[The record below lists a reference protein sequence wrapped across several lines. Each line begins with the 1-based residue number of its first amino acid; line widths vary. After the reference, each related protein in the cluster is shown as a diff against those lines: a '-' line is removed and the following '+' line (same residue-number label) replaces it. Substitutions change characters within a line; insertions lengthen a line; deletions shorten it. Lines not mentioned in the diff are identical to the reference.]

1 MKKVLFIALLLGLA
15 KPNLNAADFN
25 TTQSRQ
31 VLVVAG
37 AGGEEE
43 YGELFAE
50 WTETLAKAFEGN
62 ASELVH
68 ITNGS
73 EETSARK
80 TIETMLKEWAE
91 AEGNEIWIV
100 LVGHGTFDGKE
111 AKFNLVGKD
120 VSDKEF
126 QHWLKP
132 HDGPLVF
139 INTSSC
145 SAPFINA
152 LSGPNR
158 VVATATK
165 SGYEQNFCRFGGYM
179 AGALGQAEADL
190 DKDGAVSV
198 LEAFLIASRK
208 VGEYYRENDRL
219 VSENALLDDNGDG
232 RGTPADWFRGVRI
245 EKKAKGNSNAD
256 GLLSRL
262 VFPVVPAA
270 EKEIPEPLRKKR
282 AEVEAKIETLRSLKK
297 SLEADVYYR
306 DLEKLFVVVGADGGQ
321 CFLPLVVHPVLEI
334 VDTFLL
340 LGRLPNRS
348 FHRRSRRGDETPGLL
363 VRTRRGG
370 RCSPDGRLDQVAG
383 HRAIREQPGAAAM
396 RHQGLERRCPIGHL
410 LGRVLDKVEGP
421 EGMLRLEFGRRIRV
435 LVVGF

>member
-1 MKKVLFIALLLGLA
+1 MRALLILILLFGLA
-15 KPNLNAADFN
+15 NSGLDAADFN
-25 TTQSRQ
+25 ATKNRR

-37 AGGEEE
+37 AGGEVE
-43 YGELFAE
+43 YAQLFAD
-50 WTETLAKAFEGN
+50 WSETLAKAFEGN
-62 ASELVH
+62 AAELVH
-68 ITNGS
+68 LSNGP
-73 EETSARK
+73 EETGARK
-80 TIETMLKEWAE
+80 TIEAKLKLWAE
-91 AEGNEIWIV
+91 AKGDEIWIL

-111 AKFNLVGKD
+111 AKFNLVGDD

-126 QHWLKP
+126 QYWLKP
-132 HDGPLVF
+132 HEGPLVF

-145 SAPFINA
+145 SAPFIKA

-179 AGALGQAEADL
+179 AAALGQAEADL

-262 VFPVVPAA
+262 VFPVVSAA

-282 AEVEAKIETLRSLKK
+282 AEVESKIETMRSLKK
-297 SLEADVYYR
+297 TLEADIYYR
-306 DLEKLFVVVGADGGQ
+306 DLEKLFLDLARVND
-321 CFLPLVVHPVLEI
+321 EI
-334 VDTFLL
+334 E
-340 LGRLPNRS
+340 S
-348 FHRRSRRGDETPGLL
+348 A
-363 VRTRRGG
+363 
-370 RCSPDGRLDQVAG
+370 Q
-383 HRAIREQPGAAAM
+383 AAAA
-396 RHQGLERRCPIGHL
+396 EEP
-410 LGRVLDKVEGP
+410 DSN
-421 EGMLRLEFGRRIRV
+421 
-435 LVVGF
+435 

>member
-1 MKKVLFIALLLGLA
+1 MRTVLFFTLLFGLVV
-15 KPNLNAADFN
+15 KPVLRATDFN
-25 TTQSRQ
+25 TTQQRR

-43 YGELFAE
+43 YGNLFAE

-62 ASELVH
+62 AAELVH
-68 ITNGS
+68 VTNGP
-73 EETSARK
+73 EEIGARK
-80 TIETMLKEWAE
+80 TIETKLKVWADSKR
-91 AEGNEIWIV
+91 NEIWIL

-111 AKFNLVGKD
+111 AKFNLVGND

-132 HDGPLVF
+132 HEGPLVF

-145 SAPFINA
+145 SAPFIKA

-179 AGALGQAEADL
+179 AAALGQAEADL
-190 DKDGAVSV
+190 DKDGAVSI
-198 LEAFLIASRK
+198 LEAFLIASRQ

-245 EKKAKGNSNAD
+245 ERKAKGDSTAD
-256 GLLSRL
+256 GKLSRL
-262 VFPVVPAA
+262 VFPVVPPA
-270 EKEIPEPLRKKR
+270 EKDIPGLLRERR
-282 AEVEAKIETLRSLKK
+282 AGVEVKIETLRSLKK

-306 DLEKLFVVVGADGGQ
+306 DLEKLF
-321 CFLPLVVHPVLEI
+321 LELATI
-334 VDTFLL
+334 
-340 LGRLPNRS
+340 N
-348 FHRRSRRGDETPGLL
+348 DEID
-363 VRTRRGG
+363 
-370 RCSPDGRLDQVAG
+370 SA
-383 HRAIREQPGAAAM
+383 QPA
-396 RHQGLERRCPIGHL
+396 EPI
-410 LGRVLDKVEGP
+410 DP
-421 EGMLRLEFGRRIRV
+421 ETK
-435 LVVGF
+435 

>member
-1 MKKVLFIALLLGLA
+1 M
-15 KPNLNAADFN
+15 
-25 TTQSRQ
+25 
-31 VLVVAG
+31 LVVAG
-37 AGGEEE
+37 AGGDEE
-43 YGELFAE
+43 YGEHFAE

-73 EETSARK
+73 EETGARK
-80 TIETMLKEWAE
+80 TIETKLKEWAE

-232 RGTPADWFRGVRI
+232 RDACRLVPGSSHRKSRATTTRMACCRAWF
-245 EKKAKGNSNAD
+245 
-256 GLLSRL
+256 SRL
-262 VFPVVPAA
+262 CSRR
-270 EKEIPEPLRKKR
+270 KGDSEPLRKTGR
-282 AEVEAKIETLRSLKK
+282 GGGNRDAALAKI
-297 SLEADVYYR
+297 
-306 DLEKLFVVVGADGGQ
+306 VGG
-321 CFLPLVVHPVLEI
+321 
-334 VDTFLL
+334 
-340 LGRLPNRS
+340 
-348 FHRRSRRGDETPGLL
+348 
-363 VRTRRGG
+363 
-370 RCSPDGRLDQVAG
+370 
-383 HRAIREQPGAAAM
+383 
-396 RHQGLERRCPIGHL
+396 
-410 LGRVLDKVEGP
+410 
-421 EGMLRLEFGRRIRV
+421 
-435 LVVGF
+435 

>member
-1 MKKVLFIALLLGLA
+1 MRALLILILLFGLA
-15 KPNLNAADFN
+15 KSGLDAADFN
-25 TTQSRQ
+25 ATKNRR

-37 AGGEEE
+37 AGGEVE
-43 YGELFAE
+43 YAQLFAD
-50 WTETLAKAFEGN
+50 WSETLAKAFEGN
-62 ASELVH
+62 AAELVH
-68 ITNGS
+68 LSNGP
-73 EETSARK
+73 EETGARK
-80 TIETMLKEWAE
+80 TIEAKLKLWSE
-91 AEGNEIWIV
+91 AKGDEIWIL

-111 AKFNLVGKD
+111 AKFNLVGDD

-132 HDGPLVF
+132 HEGPLVF

-145 SAPFINA
+145 SAPFIKA

-179 AGALGQAEADL
+179 AAALGQAEADL

-282 AEVEAKIETLRSLKK
+282 AEVESKIETLRSLKK
-297 SLEADVYYR
+297 TLEADIYYR
-306 DLEKLFVVVGADGGQ
+306 DLEKLFLDLARVND
-321 CFLPLVVHPVLEI
+321 EI
-334 VDTFLL
+334 E
-340 LGRLPNRS
+340 S
-348 FHRRSRRGDETPGLL
+348 A
-363 VRTRRGG
+363 
-370 RCSPDGRLDQVAG
+370 Q
-383 HRAIREQPGAAAM
+383 AAAA
-396 RHQGLERRCPIGHL
+396 EEP
-410 LGRVLDKVEGP
+410 DSN
-421 EGMLRLEFGRRIRV
+421 
-435 LVVGF
+435 